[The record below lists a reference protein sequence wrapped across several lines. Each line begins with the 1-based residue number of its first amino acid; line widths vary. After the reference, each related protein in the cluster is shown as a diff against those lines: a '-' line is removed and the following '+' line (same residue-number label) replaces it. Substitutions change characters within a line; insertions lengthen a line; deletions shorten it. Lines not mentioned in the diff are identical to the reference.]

1 MPTDVSLI
9 ALLAF
14 SALLPFLIASGT
26 CYVKF
31 SIVFLMMRNA
41 MGLQQVPSNM
51 TLNGIALLLSLFVM
65 APVAQQ
71 AYEHYSSGGGR
82 IDSVASLNR
91 FADEGLDG
99 YRSYLQKYAEPDL
112 VAFFQRAQGA
122 RQHGQEADGDAP
134 LPGESFGE
142 GFGEEFNEA
151 RPSILALLPAYALS
165 EIKSAFKIAFF
176 LYVPFVVVDLLIS
189 SILLALGMMMM
200 SPVTIS
206 VPVKLLLFVALD
218 GWSLLS
224 KGLVLQYL
232 DMAG

>member
-31 SIVFLMMRNA
+31 SIVFIMMRNA

-71 AYEHYSSGGGR
+71 AYSHFNSSGAR
-82 IDSVASLNR
+82 IDSVESLNR

-99 YRSYLQKYAEPDL
+99 YRSYLQKYADPDL
-112 VAFFQRAQGA
+112 VVFFQKAQSA
-122 RQHGQEADGDAP
+122 RQHGQEDNGEAQYNVASGAESDA
-134 LPGESFGE
+134 
-142 GFGEEFNEA
+142 EA

-189 SILLALGMMMM
+189 AILLALGMMMM

-218 GWSLLS
+218 GWTLLS
-224 KGLVLQYL
+224 QGLVKQYL

>member
-1 MPTDVSLI
+1 MPTDINLI

-31 SIVFLMMRNA
+31 SIVFIMMRNA

-71 AYEHYSSGGGR
+71 AYDHYRHSGNR
-82 IDSVASLNR
+82 IDSVESLTA

-99 YRSYLQKYAEPDL
+99 YRTYLQKYADPEL
-112 VAFFQRAQGA
+112 VKFFQRAQST
-122 RQHGQEADGDAP
+122 RQHGQEGDEGVDTAP
-134 LPGESFGE
+134 L
-142 GFGEEFNEA
+142 NELQEDDA
-151 RPSILALLPAYALS
+151 RPSVLALLPAYALS

-218 GWSLLS
+218 GWTLLS

>member
-31 SIVFLMMRNA
+31 SIVFIMMRNA

-71 AYEHYSSGGGR
+71 AYQHFHSSGAR
-82 IDSVASLNR
+82 IDSVESLNS

-99 YRSYLQKYAEPDL
+99 YRGYLQKYADPDL
-112 VAFFQRAQGA
+112 VVFFQKAQSA
-122 RQHGQEADGDAP
+122 RQHGQEDDGVTPYEAAGD
-134 LPGESFGE
+134 
-142 GFGEEFNEA
+142 EA

-189 SILLALGMMMM
+189 AILLALGMMMM

-218 GWSLLS
+218 GWTLLS
-224 KGLVLQYL
+224 QGLVKQYL

>member
-31 SIVFLMMRNA
+31 SIVFIMMRNA

-71 AYEHYSSGGGR
+71 AYQHFHGSGAR
-82 IDSVASLNR
+82 IDSVESLNR

-99 YRSYLQKYAEPDL
+99 YRGYLQKYADPDL
-112 VAFFQRAQGA
+112 VVFFQKAQSA
-122 RQHGQEADGDAP
+122 RQHGQEDDGAGHD
-134 LPGESFGE
+134 
-142 GFGEEFNEA
+142 EA
-151 RPSILALLPAYALS
+151 AGNAERPSILALLPAYALS

-189 SILLALGMMMM
+189 AILLALGMMMM

-218 GWSLLS
+218 GWTLLS
-224 KGLVLQYL
+224 QGLVKQYL
-232 DMAG
+232 DMAGG

>member
-1 MPTDVSLI
+1 MPTDISLI

-14 SALLPFLIASGT
+14 AALLPFLIASGT

-31 SIVFLMMRNA
+31 SIVFIMMRNA

-71 AYEHYSSGGGR
+71 VYSHFQNEGVQ
-82 IDSVASLNR
+82 ITDAASLQR

-99 YRSYLQKYAEPDL
+99 YRSYLQKYSEPEL
-112 VAFFQRAQGA
+112 VAFFSRAQTA
-122 RQHGQEADGDAP
+122 RQHVRDGADEHYGGMPGADAGDD
-134 LPGESFGE
+134 
-142 GFGEEFNEA
+142 A

-206 VPVKLLLFVALD
+206 VPVKLLLFVTLD
-218 GWSLLS
+218 GWTLLS